1 VVGVSDAD
9 RTLIEATRTHRA
21 RMVSALTFGTDG
33 RSRAV
38 NNNSK
43 RVIGSVV
50 LAAVVCVGCLGFAF
64 VVNLLDNRKES
75 QAQQAFSQAQA
86 GNPLRPTPPATN
98 DPVTGF
104 IVDEAGRMTDPR
116 TGWSIDP
123 VTGMAQSPDGRLMD
137 TRNGWY
143 VTCPKIA
150 DRDVKAALRNG
161 TVDLDDCWRTDP
173 SSGLTVDPTTGKV
186 VEK

>member
-1 VVGVSDAD
+1 MVGVSDVD

-21 RMVSALTFGTDG
+21 RMVSALMFGAAG

-38 NNNSK
+38 NDNT
-43 RVIGSVV
+43 RRIVGSVV

-64 VVNLLDNRKES
+64 VVNLLDNRKET
-75 QAQQAFSQAQA
+75 QAEQAFAQAQA
-86 GNPLRPTPPATN
+86 GSPIRPTPPATA

-104 IVDEAGRMTDPR
+104 IVDETGQVTDPK
-116 TGWSIDP
+116 TGWQVDP
-123 VTGMAQSPDGRLMD
+123 VTQLAQALDGRLVD
-137 TRNGWY
+137 TRTGWY
-143 VTCPKIA
+143 VTCPGVA
-150 DRDVKAALRNG
+150 DRDVKAALGKG

-173 SSGLTVDPTTGKV
+173 SSGLTIDPTTGRV